1 MQDFP
6 HHYNVQAHAS
16 SEGPVRLQG
25 EDLPPLD
32 SAPPR
37 EFGGP
42 GGQWSPEALL
52 VAAVADCFILTFRA
66 IASASRLDWEQLDC
80 EASGTLDRV
89 ERVTR
94 FTAFTVT
101 ARLTVP
107 AGTNPD
113 KARRLLEK
121 SEAGCLITNSLNADV
136 RLDASVE
143 VA

>member
-6 HHYNVQAHAS
+6 HYYSVQAHAS
-16 SEGPVRLQG
+16 TEGSVRLQG
-25 EDLPPLD
+25 QDLPPLD

-52 VAAVADCFILTFRA
+52 VGAVADCFILTFRA

-89 ERVTR
+89 DRVTR

-107 AGTNPD
+107 AGTDPE
-113 KARRLLEK
+113 KAKRALEK
-121 SEAGCLITNSLNADV
+121 AEAGCLITNSLNADV
-136 RLDASVE
+136 HLDATVE